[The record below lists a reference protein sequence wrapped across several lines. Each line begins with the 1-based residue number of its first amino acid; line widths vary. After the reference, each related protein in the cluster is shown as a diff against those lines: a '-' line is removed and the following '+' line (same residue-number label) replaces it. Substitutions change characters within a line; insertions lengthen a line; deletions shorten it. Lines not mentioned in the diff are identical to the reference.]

1 MAEKLTATQRKIL
14 ERRVKTSIL
23 MADKTSKK
31 DISSETGVTVRTVN
45 KDIQW
50 VIDNP
55 REIRKAGGK
64 AASKHTVDLYLNGGP
79 VITDKKRPAS
89 TQNTRS
95 NKRQSKAHVSDNNA
109 VFDDDG
115 DTTATRTSAPTEPKT
130 NDADDKPLTEDSSY
144 HGETPDPTDGDPADT
159 VSGDRLGNGVITEE
173 IPVTDATSDGV
184 AVSEASATS
193 DGGEGSD
200 SASDSDDAMA
210 NADEST
216 MDGLV
221 DGSTGS
227 AGGTMEVD
235 LDDVAG
241 DGDLGLGESSS
252 VMIMGASS
260 ENGLISIGAS
270 PVKTTKTYTEVVS
283 LDTPD
288 SIDPK
293 VRERLEGS
301 RTLMELPEENDDDAI
316 TYHARTK
323 TYTEVVSLDTPDSI
337 DPKVR
342 ERLEGS
348 RTLMELPEENDDDA
362 ITYHARRLTN
372 LVRDGVMNS
381 DDSVNRESLGHA
393 FKVVLSDVFGH
404 KTPEDGYGD
413 LDEWFQEWD
422 EGISLT
428 DDEMAFQDLSHRMK
442 TEYMKARVRED
453 RVMIVFIGLVAIILV
468 VATLFAIGFNLFG

>member
-1 MAEKLTATQRKIL
+1 MAGKLTATQRKIL

-23 MADKTSKK
+23 MADKTSKE

-79 VITDKKRPAS
+79 AITDKKRPAS

-95 NKRQSKAHVSDNNA
+95 SKRQSKAHVSDNNA

-144 HGETPDPTDGDPADT
+144 HGETPDSTDGDPADT

-173 IPVTDATSDGV
+173 IPVTDSTSDEV
-184 AVSEASATS
+184 AVSEVSTTA
-193 DGGEGSD
+193 DGDEGPD
-200 SASDSDDAMA
+200 PVSDSDDAMA
-210 NADEST
+210 NANESI
-216 MDGLV
+216 MNGLV
-221 DGSTGS
+221 DGSTGP
-227 AGGTMEVD
+227 AGVD
-235 LDDVAG
+235 LDDAAG
-241 DGDLGLGESSS
+241 DGDPGLVESSS

-260 ENGLISIGAS
+260 ENGLISIGTS

-316 TYHARTK
+316 TYHARK
-323 TYTEVVSLDTPDSI
+323 
-337 DPKVR
+337 
-342 ERLEGS
+342 
-348 RTLMELPEENDDDA
+348 
-362 ITYHARRLTN
+362 LTN

-428 DDEMAFQDLSHRMK
+428 DDEIAFQDLSHRMK

-468 VATLFAIGFNLFG
+468 ATTLFAIGFNLFG

>member
-23 MADKTSKK
+23 MADNTSKE
-31 DISSETGVTVRTVN
+31 DISSETGVTVKTVN

-64 AASKHTVDLYLNGGP
+64 AASKRTVDLYLNGGP
-79 VITDKKRPAS
+79 AITDKKRPAS
-89 TQNTRS
+89 TQNARS
-95 NKRQSKAHVSDNNA
+95 SKRRSKSPVSDNDA
-109 VFDDDG
+109 VFNNAG
-115 DTTATRTSAPTEPKT
+115 DTIDTRTPDPTEPKT
-130 NDADDKPLTEDSSY
+130 NNGLIQSHDDAPVDHDELDGELTEGSSY
-144 HGETPDPTDGDPADT
+144 HGETPGPIDGDPANA
-159 VSGDRLGNGVITEE
+159 VSGDRLGNGVVTEE
-173 IPVTDATSDGV
+173 IPVTDSMSDGI
-184 AVSEASATS
+184 AVSETSATAG
-193 DGGEGSD
+193 DEGSD
-200 SASDSDDAMA
+200 SVSDSDDTMA

-216 MDGLV
+216 MDGLAG
-221 DGSTGS
+221 GSTGP
-227 AGGTMEVD
+227 AGVD
-235 LDDVAG
+235 LDDAAG
-241 DGDLGLGESSS
+241 DGDLGLVESSS

-260 ENGLISIGAS
+260 ENGLISIGTS
-270 PVKTTKTYTEVVS
+270 PVKTMKTYTEVVS

-301 RTLMELPEENDDDAI
+301 QILMELPEESDDDVI
-316 TYHARTK
+316 TYHARK
-323 TYTEVVSLDTPDSI
+323 
-337 DPKVR
+337 
-342 ERLEGS
+342 
-348 RTLMELPEENDDDA
+348 
-362 ITYHARRLTN
+362 LTN

-422 EGISLT
+422 EGIPLT
-428 DDEMAFQDLSHRMK
+428 EDEMEFQDLSHRMK

>member
-23 MADKTSKK
+23 MADNTSKE

-79 VITDKKRPAS
+79 AITDKKRPAS

-95 NKRQSKAHVSDNNA
+95 SKQRSKSPVSGNDA
-109 VFDDDG
+109 VFNDAG
-115 DTTATRTSAPTEPKT
+115 DTIDTRTPDPTEPKT
-130 NDADDKPLTEDSSY
+130 NNGLIQSHDYAPVDHDELDGELTEGSSY
-144 HGETPDPTDGDPADT
+144 HGETPGPIDGDPANA

-173 IPVTDATSDGV
+173 IPVTDSTSDEV
-184 AVSEASATS
+184 AVSEVSTTA
-193 DGGEGSD
+193 DGDEGSD
-200 SASDSDDAMA
+200 PVSDSDDAMA
-210 NADEST
+210 NANESIMNGLVDEST
-216 MDGLV
+216 GP
-221 DGSTGS
+221 
-227 AGGTMEVD
+227 AGVD
-235 LDDVAG
+235 LDDAAG
-241 DGDLGLGESSS
+241 DGDLGLGKSSS

-260 ENGLISIGAS
+260 ENGLISIGTS
-270 PVKTTKTYTEVVS
+270 PVKTMKTYTEVVS

-301 RTLMELPEENDDDAI
+301 QTLMELPEESDDDVI
-316 TYHARTK
+316 TYHARK
-323 TYTEVVSLDTPDSI
+323 
-337 DPKVR
+337 
-342 ERLEGS
+342 
-348 RTLMELPEENDDDA
+348 
-362 ITYHARRLTN
+362 LTN

-422 EGISLT
+422 EGIPLT
-428 DDEMAFQDLSHRMK
+428 DDEMEFQDLSHRMK

-468 VATLFAIGFNLFG
+468 VTTLFAIGFNLFG

>member
-23 MADKTSKK
+23 MADNTSKE

-64 AASKHTVDLYLNGGP
+64 AASKRTVDLYLNGGP
-79 VITDKKRPAS
+79 AITDKKRPAS
-89 TQNTRS
+89 TQNARS
-95 NKRQSKAHVSDNNA
+95 SKRRSKSPVSGNDA
-109 VFDDDG
+109 VFNDAS
-115 DTTATRTSAPTEPKT
+115 DTIDTRTPDPTEPKT
-130 NDADDKPLTEDSSY
+130 NNGLIQSHDDAPVDHDELDGEPLTEGSSY
-144 HGETPDPTDGDPADT
+144 HGETPGPIDGDPANA
-159 VSGDRLGNGVITEE
+159 VSGDRLGNGIITEE
-173 IPVTDATSDGV
+173 IPVTDSMSDGV
-184 AVSEASATS
+184 AGSEASVTAG
-193 DGGEGSD
+193 DEGPD
-200 SASDSDDAMA
+200 SISDSDDAMA

-216 MDGLV
+216 MDGLAG
-221 DGSTGS
+221 GSTGP
-227 AGGTMEVD
+227 AGVY
-235 LDDVAG
+235 LDDAAG
-241 DGDLGLGESSS
+241 DGDLGLGKSSS

-260 ENGLISIGAS
+260 ENGLISIETS
-270 PVKTTKTYTEVVS
+270 PVKTMKTYTEVVS

-301 RTLMELPEENDDDAI
+301 QTLMELPEESDDDVI
-316 TYHARTK
+316 TYHARK
-323 TYTEVVSLDTPDSI
+323 
-337 DPKVR
+337 
-342 ERLEGS
+342 
-348 RTLMELPEENDDDA
+348 
-362 ITYHARRLTN
+362 LTN

-404 KTPEDGYGD
+404 KTPEDDYGD

-422 EGISLT
+422 EGIPLT

-468 VATLFAIGFNLFG
+468 VTTLFAIGFNLFG

>member
-23 MADKTSKK
+23 MADKTSKE

-64 AASKHTVDLYLNGGP
+64 AASKRTVDLYLNGGP
-79 VITDKKRPAS
+79 AITDKKRPAS
-89 TQNTRS
+89 AQNARS
-95 NKRQSKAHVSDNNA
+95 NKRQSKSTVSGNDA
-109 VFDDDG
+109 VFNDDG
-115 DTTATRTSAPTEPKT
+115 DTIDTRTPDPTEPKT
-130 NDADDKPLTEDSSY
+130 NNGLIQSHDDAPVDHDELDGEPLTEGSSC
-144 HGETPDPTDGDPADT
+144 HGETPDPTDGDPADA

-173 IPVTDATSDGV
+173 IPVTDATSDEV
-184 AVSEASATS
+184 AVSEASATTG
-193 DGGEGSD
+193 DEGPD
-200 SASDSDDAMA
+200 SVSDSDDAMA
-210 NADEST
+210 NANESI
-216 MDGLV
+216 MNGLV
-221 DGSTGS
+221 DGSTDS
-227 AGGTMEVD
+227 TGGAVEVD

-241 DGDLGLGESSS
+241 DGDLGLGKSSS

-293 VRERLEGS
+293 FRERLEGS
-301 RTLMELPEENDDDAI
+301 QTLMELPEENDDDAI
-316 TYHARTK
+316 TYHARK
-323 TYTEVVSLDTPDSI
+323 
-337 DPKVR
+337 
-342 ERLEGS
+342 
-348 RTLMELPEENDDDA
+348 
-362 ITYHARRLTN
+362 LTN

>member
-316 TYHARTK
+316 TYHARK
-323 TYTEVVSLDTPDSI
+323 
-337 DPKVR
+337 
-342 ERLEGS
+342 
-348 RTLMELPEENDDDA
+348 
-362 ITYHARRLTN
+362 LTN

-428 DDEMAFQDLSHRMK
+428 EDEMEFQDLSHRMK

>member
-23 MADKTSKK
+23 MADKTSKE
-31 DISSETGVTVRTVN
+31 DISSETGVTIRTVN

-64 AASKHTVDLYLNGGP
+64 AASKRTVDLYLNGGP
-79 VITDKKRPAS
+79 TITDKKRPAS
-89 TQNTRS
+89 AQNARS
-95 NKRQSKAHVSDNNA
+95 NKRQSKSPVSGNDA
-109 VFDDDG
+109 VFNDDG
-115 DTTATRTSAPTEPKT
+115 DTIDTRTPDPTEPKT
-130 NDADDKPLTEDSSY
+130 NNGLIQSHDDAPVDHDELDGGPLTKGSSC
-144 HGETPDPTDGDPADT
+144 HGETPGPIDGDPADA

-173 IPVTDATSDGV
+173 IPVTDATSDEV
-184 AVSEASATS
+184 AVSEASATTG
-193 DGGEGSD
+193 DEGPD
-200 SASDSDDAMA
+200 SVSDSDDAMA
-210 NADEST
+210 NANESI
-216 MDGLV
+216 MNGLV
-221 DGSTGS
+221 DGSTGP
-227 AGGTMEVD
+227 AGVD
-235 LDDVAG
+235 LDDAAG
-241 DGDLGLGESSS
+241 DGDPGLVESSS

-316 TYHARTK
+316 TYHARK
-323 TYTEVVSLDTPDSI
+323 
-337 DPKVR
+337 
-342 ERLEGS
+342 
-348 RTLMELPEENDDDA
+348 
-362 ITYHARRLTN
+362 LTN

-422 EGISLT
+422 EGIPLT
-428 DDEMAFQDLSHRMK
+428 EDEMEFQDLSHRMK

-468 VATLFAIGFNLFG
+468 ATTLFAIGFNLFG

>member
-316 TYHARTK
+316 TYHAR
-323 TYTEVVSLDTPDSI
+323 
-337 DPKVR
+337 
-342 ERLEGS
+342 
-348 RTLMELPEENDDDA
+348 
-362 ITYHARRLTN
+362 RLTN

-428 DDEMAFQDLSHRMK
+428 EDEMEFQDLSHRMK

>member
-23 MADKTSKK
+23 MADKTSKE

-64 AASKHTVDLYLNGGP
+64 AASKRTVDLYLNGGP

-89 TQNTRS
+89 AQNARS
-95 NKRQSKAHVSDNNA
+95 NKRQSKSTVSGNDA

-115 DTTATRTSAPTEPKT
+115 DTTTTRTSAPTEPKT

-159 VSGDRLGNGVITEE
+159 VSGDRLGNGVVTEE
-173 IPVTDATSDGV
+173 IPVTDSMSDGV

-227 AGGTMEVD
+227 AGGTVEVD

-316 TYHARTK
+316 TYHARK
-323 TYTEVVSLDTPDSI
+323 
-337 DPKVR
+337 
-342 ERLEGS
+342 
-348 RTLMELPEENDDDA
+348 
-362 ITYHARRLTN
+362 LTN
-372 LVRDGVMNS
+372 LVKDGVMNS

-422 EGISLT
+422 EGIPLT
-428 DDEMAFQDLSHRMK
+428 EDEMEFQDLSHRMK

-468 VATLFAIGFNLFG
+468 ATTLFAIGFNLFG

>member
-23 MADKTSKK
+23 MADKTSKE

-79 VITDKKRPAS
+79 AITDKKRPAS

-173 IPVTDATSDGV
+173 IPVTDATSDEV
-184 AVSEASATS
+184 AVSEASATTG
-193 DGGEGSD
+193 DEGPD
-200 SASDSDDAMA
+200 SVSDSDDAMA
-210 NADEST
+210 NANESI
-216 MDGLV
+216 MNGLV
-221 DGSTGS
+221 DGSTGP
-227 AGGTMEVD
+227 AGVD
-235 LDDVAG
+235 LDDAAG
-241 DGDLGLGESSS
+241 DGDPGVVESSS

-301 RTLMELPEENDDDAI
+301 QTLMELPEENDDDAI
-316 TYHARTK
+316 TYHARK
-323 TYTEVVSLDTPDSI
+323 
-337 DPKVR
+337 
-342 ERLEGS
+342 
-348 RTLMELPEENDDDA
+348 
-362 ITYHARRLTN
+362 LTN

>member
-79 VITDKKRPAS
+79 AITDKKRPAS

-130 NDADDKPLTEDSSY
+130 NDADNKPLTEDSSY

-227 AGGTMEVD
+227 AGGAMEVD

-270 PVKTTKTYTEVVS
+270 PVKT
-283 LDTPD
+283 
-288 SIDPK
+288 
-293 VRERLEGS
+293 
-301 RTLMELPEENDDDAI
+301 
-316 TYHARTK
+316 TK

-428 DDEMAFQDLSHRMK
+428 EDEMEFQDLSHRMK

-468 VATLFAIGFNLFG
+468 ATTLFAIGFNLFG

>member
-316 TYHARTK
+316 TYHAR
-323 TYTEVVSLDTPDSI
+323 
-337 DPKVR
+337 
-342 ERLEGS
+342 
-348 RTLMELPEENDDDA
+348 
-362 ITYHARRLTN
+362 RLTN

>member
-23 MADKTSKK
+23 MADKTSKE

-79 VITDKKRPAS
+79 AITDKKRPAS

-115 DTTATRTSAPTEPKT
+115 DTIDTRTPDPTEPKT

-144 HGETPDPTDGDPADT
+144 HGETPDSTDGDPADT

-173 IPVTDATSDGV
+173 IPVTDATSDEV
-184 AVSEASATS
+184 AVSEASATA
-193 DGGEGSD
+193 GGEGSD

-210 NADEST
+210 NANESI
-216 MDGLV
+216 MNGLV
-221 DGSTGS
+221 DGSTGP
-227 AGGTMEVD
+227 AGVD
-235 LDDVAG
+235 LDDAAG
-241 DGDLGLGESSS
+241 DGDPGLVESSS

-316 TYHARTK
+316 TYHARK
-323 TYTEVVSLDTPDSI
+323 
-337 DPKVR
+337 
-342 ERLEGS
+342 
-348 RTLMELPEENDDDA
+348 
-362 ITYHARRLTN
+362 LTN

-422 EGISLT
+422 EGIPLT
-428 DDEMAFQDLSHRMK
+428 EDEMEFQDLSHRMK

-468 VATLFAIGFNLFG
+468 ATTLFAIGFNLFG

>member
-1 MAEKLTATQRKIL
+1 MAEKLTATQKKIL

-23 MADKTSKK
+23 MADKTSKE

-79 VITDKKRPAS
+79 AITDKKRPAS

-95 NKRQSKAHVSDNNA
+95 SKQRSKAHVSDNNA

-115 DTTATRTSAPTEPKT
+115 DTTTTRTSAPTEPKT

-144 HGETPDPTDGDPADT
+144 HGETPDSTDGDPADT

-173 IPVTDATSDGV
+173 IPVTDATSDEV
-184 AVSEASATS
+184 AVSEASATA
-193 DGGEGSD
+193 GGEGSD

-210 NADEST
+210 NANESI
-216 MDGLV
+216 MNGLV
-221 DGSTGS
+221 DGSTDS
-227 AGGTMEVD
+227 AGGAVEVD

-241 DGDLGLGESSS
+241 DGDLGLGKSSS

-316 TYHARTK
+316 TYHARK
-323 TYTEVVSLDTPDSI
+323 
-337 DPKVR
+337 
-342 ERLEGS
+342 
-348 RTLMELPEENDDDA
+348 
-362 ITYHARRLTN
+362 LTN

-468 VATLFAIGFNLFG
+468 ATTLFAIGFNLFS

>member
-23 MADKTSKK
+23 MADKTSKE

-79 VITDKKRPAS
+79 AITDKKRPAS

-173 IPVTDATSDGV
+173 IPVTDATSDEV
-184 AVSEASATS
+184 AVSEASATTG
-193 DGGEGSD
+193 DEGPD
-200 SASDSDDAMA
+200 SVSDSDDAMA
-210 NADEST
+210 NANESI
-216 MDGLV
+216 MNGLV
-221 DGSTGS
+221 DGSTGP
-227 AGGTMEVD
+227 AGVD
-235 LDDVAG
+235 LDDAAG
-241 DGDLGLGESSS
+241 DGDPGLVESSS

-270 PVKTTKTYTEVVS
+270 PVKTTKTYTKVVS

-301 RTLMELPEENDDDAI
+301 QTLMELPEENDDDAI
-316 TYHARTK
+316 TYHARK
-323 TYTEVVSLDTPDSI
+323 
-337 DPKVR
+337 
-342 ERLEGS
+342 
-348 RTLMELPEENDDDA
+348 
-362 ITYHARRLTN
+362 LTN

>member
-1 MAEKLTATQRKIL
+1 MAGKLTATQRKIL

-79 VITDKKRPAS
+79 AITDKKRPAS

-109 VFDDDG
+109 VFDDAG
-115 DTTATRTSAPTEPKT
+115 DTTATRTSDPTEPKT
-130 NDADDKPLTEDSSY
+130 NDADDKPLAEDSSY
-144 HGETPDPTDGDPADT
+144 HGPTPDPTDGDPADT

-173 IPVTDATSDGV
+173 IPVTDATSDEV
-184 AVSEASATS
+184 AVSEVSTTA
-193 DGGEGSD
+193 DGDEGPD
-200 SASDSDDAMA
+200 SVSDSDDAMA

-216 MDGLV
+216 MNGLV
-221 DGSTGS
+221 DGSTGP
-227 AGGTMEVD
+227 AGVD
-235 LDDVAG
+235 LDDTAG

-270 PVKTTKTYTEVVS
+270 PVKTMKTYTEVVS

-301 RTLMELPEENDDDAI
+301 QTLMELPEENDDDAI
-316 TYHARTK
+316 TYHARK
-323 TYTEVVSLDTPDSI
+323 
-337 DPKVR
+337 
-342 ERLEGS
+342 
-348 RTLMELPEENDDDA
+348 
-362 ITYHARRLTN
+362 LTN

>member
-1 MAEKLTATQRKIL
+1 MAGKLTATQRKIL

-23 MADKTSKK
+23 MADKTSKE

-79 VITDKKRPAS
+79 TITDKKRPAS

-109 VFDDDG
+109 VFDDG

-173 IPVTDATSDGV
+173 IPVTDATSDEV
-184 AVSEASATS
+184 AVSETS
-193 DGGEGSD
+193 TTADGDEGPD
-200 SASDSDDAMA
+200 SVSDSDDAMV
-210 NADEST
+210 NADESI
-216 MDGLV
+216 MNGP
-221 DGSTGS
+221 
-227 AGGTMEVD
+227 AGVD
-235 LDDVAG
+235 LNDAAG
-241 DGDLGLGESSS
+241 DGDPGLMESSS

-270 PVKTTKTYTEVVS
+270 PVKTMKTYTEVVS

-301 RTLMELPEENDDDAI
+301 QTLMELPEESDDDVI
-316 TYHARTK
+316 TYHARK
-323 TYTEVVSLDTPDSI
+323 
-337 DPKVR
+337 
-342 ERLEGS
+342 
-348 RTLMELPEENDDDA
+348 
-362 ITYHARRLTN
+362 LTN
-372 LVRDGVMNS
+372 LVKDGVMNS

-393 FKVVLSDVFGH
+393 FKMVLSDVFGH

-422 EGISLT
+422 EGIPLT
-428 DDEMAFQDLSHRMK
+428 EDEMEFQDLSHRMK

-468 VATLFAIGFNLFG
+468 ATTLFAIGFNLFG

>member
-23 MADKTSKK
+23 MADNTSKE

-55 REIRKAGGK
+55 REIGKAGGK
-64 AASKHTVDLYLNGGP
+64 AASKHTVDLYLNGDP
-79 VITDKKRPAS
+79 AITDKKRPAS

-95 NKRQSKAHVSDNNA
+95 SKRRSKSPVSGNDA
-109 VFDDDG
+109 VFNDAG
-115 DTTATRTSAPTEPKT
+115 DTIDTRTPDPTEPKT
-130 NDADDKPLTEDSSY
+130 NNGLIQSHDYAPVDHDELNGELTEGSSY
-144 HGETPDPTDGDPADT
+144 HGETPGPIDGDPANA

-173 IPVTDATSDGV
+173 IPVTDSTSDEV
-184 AVSEASATS
+184 AVSEVSTTA
-193 DGGEGSD
+193 DGDEGSD
-200 SASDSDDAMA
+200 PVSDSDDAMA
-210 NADEST
+210 NADESI
-216 MDGLV
+216 MNGLV
-221 DGSTGS
+221 DGATGP
-227 AGGTMEVD
+227 AGVD
-235 LDDVAG
+235 LDDAAG
-241 DGDLGLGESSS
+241 DGDLGLVESSS

-260 ENGLISIGAS
+260 ENGLISIGTS
-270 PVKTTKTYTEVVS
+270 PVKTMKTYTEVVS

-301 RTLMELPEENDDDAI
+301 QTLMELPEESDDDVI
-316 TYHARTK
+316 TYHARK
-323 TYTEVVSLDTPDSI
+323 
-337 DPKVR
+337 
-342 ERLEGS
+342 
-348 RTLMELPEENDDDA
+348 
-362 ITYHARRLTN
+362 LTN

-381 DDSVNRESLGHA
+381 DDSVNRESLWHA

-422 EGISLT
+422 EGIPLT
-428 DDEMAFQDLSHRMK
+428 EDEMEFQDLSHRMK

>member
-23 MADKTSKK
+23 MADNTSKE

-64 AASKHTVDLYLNGGP
+64 AASKRTVDLYLNGGP
-79 VITDKKRPAS
+79 AITDKKRPAS
-89 TQNTRS
+89 TQNARS
-95 NKRQSKAHVSDNNA
+95 SKQRSKSPVSGNDA
-109 VFDDDG
+109 VFNDAS
-115 DTTATRTSAPTEPKT
+115 DTIDTRTPDPTEPKT
-130 NDADDKPLTEDSSY
+130 NNGLIQSHDDAPVDHDELDGEPLTEGSSY
-144 HGETPDPTDGDPADT
+144 HGETPGPIDGDPANA
-159 VSGDRLGNGVITEE
+159 VSGDRLGNGIITEE
-173 IPVTDATSDGV
+173 IPVTDSMSDGV
-184 AVSEASATS
+184 AGSEASVTAG
-193 DGGEGSD
+193 DEGPD
-200 SASDSDDAMA
+200 SISDSDDAMA

-216 MDGLV
+216 MDGLAG
-221 DGSTGS
+221 GSTGP
-227 AGGTMEVD
+227 AGVY
-235 LDDVAG
+235 LDDAAG
-241 DGDLGLGESSS
+241 DGDLGLGKSSS

-260 ENGLISIGAS
+260 ENGLISIETS
-270 PVKTTKTYTEVVS
+270 PVKTMKTYTEVVS

-301 RTLMELPEENDDDAI
+301 QTLMELPEESDDDVI
-316 TYHARTK
+316 TYHARK
-323 TYTEVVSLDTPDSI
+323 
-337 DPKVR
+337 
-342 ERLEGS
+342 
-348 RTLMELPEENDDDA
+348 
-362 ITYHARRLTN
+362 LTN

-422 EGISLT
+422 EGIPLT

-468 VATLFAIGFNLFG
+468 VTTLFAIGFNLFG

>member
-1 MAEKLTATQRKIL
+1 MAGKLTATQRKIL

-23 MADKTSKK
+23 MADKTSKE

-79 VITDKKRPAS
+79 AITDKKRPAS

-95 NKRQSKAHVSDNNA
+95 SKQRSKAHVSDNNA

-115 DTTATRTSAPTEPKT
+115 DTTTTRTSAPTEPKT
-130 NDADDKPLTEDSSY
+130 NDADDKPLTEDSSC

-173 IPVTDATSDGV
+173 IPVTDSTSDEV
-184 AVSEASATS
+184 AVSEVSTTA
-193 DGGEGSD
+193 DGDEGPD
-200 SASDSDDAMA
+200 SVSDSDDAMA
-210 NADEST
+210 NADESIIN
-216 MDGLV
+216 GP
-221 DGSTGS
+221 
-227 AGGTMEVD
+227 AGVD
-235 LDDVAG
+235 LNDAAG
-241 DGDLGLGESSS
+241 DGDPGLVESSS

-301 RTLMELPEENDDDAI
+301 QTLMELPEENDDDAI
-316 TYHARTK
+316 TYHARK
-323 TYTEVVSLDTPDSI
+323 
-337 DPKVR
+337 
-342 ERLEGS
+342 
-348 RTLMELPEENDDDA
+348 
-362 ITYHARRLTN
+362 LTN

-422 EGISLT
+422 EGIPLT
-428 DDEMAFQDLSHRMK
+428 EDEMEFQDLSHRMK

-468 VATLFAIGFNLFG
+468 ATTLFAIGFNLFG

>member
-1 MAEKLTATQRKIL
+1 MAGKLTATQRKIL

-23 MADKTSKK
+23 MADKTSKE

-79 VITDKKRPAS
+79 AITDKKRPAS

-115 DTTATRTSAPTEPKT
+115 DTTTTRTSAPTEPKT

-144 HGETPDPTDGDPADT
+144 HGETPDSTDGDPADT
-159 VSGDRLGNGVITEE
+159 VSGDRSGNGVITEE
-173 IPVTDATSDGV
+173 IPVTDATSDEV
-184 AVSEASATS
+184 AASETS
-193 DGGEGSD
+193 TTADGDEGSD
-200 SASDSDDAMA
+200 SVSDSDDAMA

-216 MDGLV
+216 MNGLV
-221 DGSTGS
+221 DGSTGPS
-227 AGGTMEVD
+227 GVD
-235 LDDVAG
+235 LDDAAG

-270 PVKTTKTYTEVVS
+270 PVKTMKTYTEVVS

-301 RTLMELPEENDDDAI
+301 QTLMELPEESDDDVI
-316 TYHARTK
+316 TYHARK
-323 TYTEVVSLDTPDSI
+323 
-337 DPKVR
+337 
-342 ERLEGS
+342 
-348 RTLMELPEENDDDA
+348 
-362 ITYHARRLTN
+362 LTN
-372 LVRDGVMNS
+372 LVKDGVMNS

-393 FKVVLSDVFGH
+393 FKMVLSDVFGH

-422 EGISLT
+422 EGIPLT
-428 DDEMAFQDLSHRMK
+428 EDEMEFQDLSHRMK

-453 RVMIVFIGLVAIILV
+453 RVMIVFIGLVTIILIV
-468 VATLFAIGFNLFG
+468 TTLFAIGFNLFG

>member
-23 MADKTSKK
+23 MADNTSKE

-64 AASKHTVDLYLNGGP
+64 AASKRTVDLYLNGGP
-79 VITDKKRPAS
+79 AITDKKRPAS
-89 TQNTRS
+89 TQNARS
-95 NKRQSKAHVSDNNA
+95 SKQRSKSPVSGNDA
-109 VFDDDG
+109 VFNDAS
-115 DTTATRTSAPTEPKT
+115 DTIDTRTPDPTEPKT
-130 NDADDKPLTEDSSY
+130 NNGLIQSHDDAPVDHDELDGEPLTEGSSY
-144 HGETPDPTDGDPADT
+144 HGETPGPIDGDPANA
-159 VSGDRLGNGVITEE
+159 VSGDRLGNGIITEE
-173 IPVTDATSDGV
+173 IPVTDSMSDGV
-184 AVSEASATS
+184 AVSEASATAG
-193 DGGEGSD
+193 DEGPD
-200 SASDSDDAMA
+200 SISDSDDAMA

-216 MDGLV
+216 MDGLAG
-221 DGSTGS
+221 GSTGP
-227 AGGTMEVD
+227 AGVY
-235 LDDVAG
+235 LDDAAG
-241 DGDLGLGESSS
+241 DGDLGLGKSSS

-260 ENGLISIGAS
+260 ENGLISIETS
-270 PVKTTKTYTEVVS
+270 PVKTMKTYTEVVS

-301 RTLMELPEENDDDAI
+301 QTLMELPEESDDDVI
-316 TYHARTK
+316 TYHARK
-323 TYTEVVSLDTPDSI
+323 
-337 DPKVR
+337 
-342 ERLEGS
+342 
-348 RTLMELPEENDDDA
+348 
-362 ITYHARRLTN
+362 LTN

-404 KTPEDGYGD
+404 KTPEDDYGD

-422 EGISLT
+422 EGIPLT

-468 VATLFAIGFNLFG
+468 VTTLFAIGFNLFG

>member
-1 MAEKLTATQRKIL
+1 MAGKLTATQRKIL

-64 AASKHTVDLYLNGGP
+64 AASKRTVDLYLNGGP
-79 VITDKKRPAS
+79 AITDKKRPAS

-130 NDADDKPLTEDSSY
+130 NDADNKPLTEGSSY

-193 DGGEGSD
+193 DGGKGSD

-227 AGGTMEVD
+227 AGGTVEVD

-316 TYHARTK
+316 TYHARK
-323 TYTEVVSLDTPDSI
+323 
-337 DPKVR
+337 
-342 ERLEGS
+342 
-348 RTLMELPEENDDDA
+348 
-362 ITYHARRLTN
+362 LTN
-372 LVRDGVMNS
+372 LVKDGVMNS

-422 EGISLT
+422 EGIPLT
-428 DDEMAFQDLSHRMK
+428 EDEMEFQDLSHRMK

-453 RVMIVFIGLVAIILV
+453 RVMIVFIGLVAIILIV
-468 VATLFAIGFNLFG
+468 TTLFAIGFNLFG

>member
-79 VITDKKRPAS
+79 AITDKKRPAS

-227 AGGTMEVD
+227 AGGAMEVD

-270 PVKTTKTYTEVVS
+270 PVKT
-283 LDTPD
+283 
-288 SIDPK
+288 
-293 VRERLEGS
+293 
-301 RTLMELPEENDDDAI
+301 
-316 TYHARTK
+316 TK

-428 DDEMAFQDLSHRMK
+428 EDEMEFQDLSHRMK

>member
-23 MADKTSKK
+23 MADNTSKE
-31 DISSETGVTVRTVN
+31 DISSETGVTVKTVN

-55 REIRKAGGK
+55 REISKAGGK
-64 AASKHTVDLYLNGGP
+64 AASKRTVDLYLNGGP
-79 VITDKKRPAS
+79 AITDKKRPAS

-95 NKRQSKAHVSDNNA
+95 SKQRSKSPVSGNDA
-109 VFDDDG
+109 VFNDAG
-115 DTTATRTSAPTEPKT
+115 DTIDTRTPDPTEPKT
-130 NDADDKPLTEDSSY
+130 NNGLIQSHDDVPVDHDELDGELTEGFSY
-144 HGETPDPTDGDPADT
+144 HGETPGPIDGDPANA
-159 VSGDRLGNGVITEE
+159 VSGDRLGNGIITEE
-173 IPVTDATSDGV
+173 IPVTDSMSDGV
-184 AVSEASATS
+184 AVSEASVTAG
-193 DGGEGSD
+193 DEGSD
-200 SASDSDDAMA
+200 PVSDSDDAMA

-216 MDGLV
+216 MDGLAG
-221 DGSTGS
+221 GSTGPD
-227 AGGTMEVD
+227 GVD
-235 LDDVAG
+235 LDDAAG
-241 DGDLGLGESSS
+241 DGDLGLVESSS

-260 ENGLISIGAS
+260 ENGLISIGTS
-270 PVKTTKTYTEVVS
+270 PVKTMKTYTEVVS

-301 RTLMELPEENDDDAI
+301 QTLMELPEESDDDVI
-316 TYHARTK
+316 TYHARK
-323 TYTEVVSLDTPDSI
+323 
-337 DPKVR
+337 
-342 ERLEGS
+342 
-348 RTLMELPEENDDDA
+348 
-362 ITYHARRLTN
+362 LTN

-422 EGISLT
+422 EGIPLT
-428 DDEMAFQDLSHRMK
+428 EDEMEFQDLSHRMK

>member
-23 MADKTSKK
+23 MADNTSKE

-55 REIRKAGGK
+55 REIGKAGGK
-64 AASKHTVDLYLNGGP
+64 AASKHTVDLYLNGDP
-79 VITDKKRPAS
+79 AITDKKRPAS

-95 NKRQSKAHVSDNNA
+95 SKRRSKSPVSGNDA
-109 VFDDDG
+109 VFNDAG
-115 DTTATRTSAPTEPKT
+115 DTIDTRTPDPTEPKT
-130 NDADDKPLTEDSSY
+130 NNGLIQSHDYAPVDHDELNGELTEGSSY
-144 HGETPDPTDGDPADT
+144 HGETPGPIDGDPANA

-173 IPVTDATSDGV
+173 IPVTDSTSDEV
-184 AVSEASATS
+184 AVSEVSTTA
-193 DGGEGSD
+193 DGDEGSD
-200 SASDSDDAMA
+200 PVSDSDDAMA
-210 NADEST
+210 NADESI
-216 MDGLV
+216 MNGLV
-221 DGSTGS
+221 DGSTGP
-227 AGGTMEVD
+227 AGVD
-235 LDDVAG
+235 LDDAAG
-241 DGDLGLGESSS
+241 DGDLGLVESSS

-260 ENGLISIGAS
+260 ENGLISIGTS
-270 PVKTTKTYTEVVS
+270 PVKTMKTYTEVVS

-301 RTLMELPEENDDDAI
+301 QTLMELPEESDDDVI
-316 TYHARTK
+316 TYHARK
-323 TYTEVVSLDTPDSI
+323 
-337 DPKVR
+337 
-342 ERLEGS
+342 
-348 RTLMELPEENDDDA
+348 
-362 ITYHARRLTN
+362 LTN

-381 DDSVNRESLGHA
+381 DDSVNRESLWHA

-422 EGISLT
+422 EGIPLT
-428 DDEMAFQDLSHRMK
+428 EDEMEFQDLSHRMK

>member
-23 MADKTSKK
+23 MADKTSKE

-64 AASKHTVDLYLNGGP
+64 AASKRTVDLYLNGGP
-79 VITDKKRPAS
+79 AITDKKRPAS
-89 TQNTRS
+89 TQNARS
-95 NKRQSKAHVSDNNA
+95 NKRQSKSPVSGNDA
-109 VFDDDG
+109 VFNDAG
-115 DTTATRTSAPTEPKT
+115 DTIDTRTPDPTEPKT
-130 NDADDKPLTEDSSY
+130 NNGLIQSHDDAPVDHDELNGELTEGSSY
-144 HGETPDPTDGDPADT
+144 HGETPGPIDGDPADA
-159 VSGDRLGNGVITEE
+159 VSGDRLGNGVVTEE
-173 IPVTDATSDGV
+173 IPVTDSMSDRV

-193 DGGEGSD
+193 GGEGSD

-227 AGGTMEVD
+227 AGGAVEVD

-241 DGDLGLGESSS
+241 DGDLGFGKSSS

-260 ENGLISIGAS
+260 ENGLISIETS

-316 TYHARTK
+316 TYHARK
-323 TYTEVVSLDTPDSI
+323 
-337 DPKVR
+337 
-342 ERLEGS
+342 
-348 RTLMELPEENDDDA
+348 
-362 ITYHARRLTN
+362 LTN

-468 VATLFAIGFNLFG
+468 ATTLFAIGFNLFG

>member
-23 MADKTSKK
+23 MADNTSKE

-64 AASKHTVDLYLNGGP
+64 AASKRTVDLYLNGGP
-79 VITDKKRPAS
+79 AITDKKRPAS
-89 TQNTRS
+89 TQNARS
-95 NKRQSKAHVSDNNA
+95 SKQRSKSPVSGNDA
-109 VFDDDG
+109 VFNDAS
-115 DTTATRTSAPTEPKT
+115 DTIDTRTPDPTEPKT
-130 NDADDKPLTEDSSY
+130 NNGLIQSHDDAPVDHDELDGEPLTEGSSY
-144 HGETPDPTDGDPADT
+144 HGETPGPIDGDPANA
-159 VSGDRLGNGVITEE
+159 VSGDRLGNGIITEE
-173 IPVTDATSDGV
+173 IPVTDSMSDGV
-184 AVSEASATS
+184 AGSEASVTAG
-193 DGGEGSD
+193 DEGPD
-200 SASDSDDAMA
+200 SISDSDDAMA

-216 MDGLV
+216 MDGLAG
-221 DGSTGS
+221 GSTGP
-227 AGGTMEVD
+227 AGVY
-235 LDDVAG
+235 LDDAAG
-241 DGDLGLGESSS
+241 DGDLGLGKSSS

-260 ENGLISIGAS
+260 ENGLISIETS
-270 PVKTTKTYTEVVS
+270 PVKTMKTYTEVVS

-301 RTLMELPEENDDDAI
+301 QTLMELPEESDDDVI
-316 TYHARTK
+316 TYHARK
-323 TYTEVVSLDTPDSI
+323 
-337 DPKVR
+337 
-342 ERLEGS
+342 
-348 RTLMELPEENDDDA
+348 
-362 ITYHARRLTN
+362 LTN

-404 KTPEDGYGD
+404 KTPEDDYGD

-422 EGISLT
+422 EGIPLT

-468 VATLFAIGFNLFG
+468 VTTLFAIGFNLFG

>member
-23 MADKTSKK
+23 MADNTSKE

-79 VITDKKRPAS
+79 AITDKKRPAS
-89 TQNTRS
+89 TQNARS
-95 NKRQSKAHVSDNNA
+95 SKQRSKSPVSGNDA
-109 VFDDDG
+109 VFNDAG
-115 DTTATRTSAPTEPKT
+115 DTIDTRTPDPTEPKT
-130 NDADDKPLTEDSSY
+130 NNGLIQSHDDAPVDHDELNGEPLTEGSSY
-144 HGETPDPTDGDPADT
+144 HGETPGPIDGDPANA
-159 VSGDRLGNGVITEE
+159 VSGDWLCNGIITEE
-173 IPVTDATSDGV
+173 IPVTDSMSDGV
-184 AVSEASATS
+184 AVSEASVTA
-193 DGGEGSD
+193 GGDEGPD
-200 SASDSDDAMA
+200 SVSDSDDAMA
-210 NADEST
+210 NANEST

-221 DGSTGS
+221 DGSTDS
-227 AGGTMEVD
+227 AGGTVEVD

-241 DGDLGLGESSS
+241 DGDLGLGKSSS

-260 ENGLISIGAS
+260 ENGLISIGTS
-270 PVKTTKTYTEVVS
+270 PVKTMKTYTEVVS

-301 RTLMELPEENDDDAI
+301 RTLMELPEESDDDAI
-316 TYHARTK
+316 TYHARK
-323 TYTEVVSLDTPDSI
+323 
-337 DPKVR
+337 
-342 ERLEGS
+342 
-348 RTLMELPEENDDDA
+348 
-362 ITYHARRLTN
+362 LTN

-422 EGISLT
+422 EGIPLT
-428 DDEMAFQDLSHRMK
+428 EDEMEFQDLSHRMK

>member
-23 MADKTSKK
+23 MADKTSKE

-64 AASKHTVDLYLNGGP
+64 AASKRTVDLYLNGGP
-79 VITDKKRPAS
+79 AITDKKRPAS
-89 TQNTRS
+89 AQNARS

-115 DTTATRTSAPTEPKT
+115 DTTATRTSVPTEPKT
-130 NDADDKPLTEDSSY
+130 NDANNKPLTEDSSC
-144 HGETPDPTDGDPADT
+144 HGETPGPIDGDPADA

-216 MDGLV
+216 MDDLV

-227 AGGTMEVD
+227 AGGTVEVD

-316 TYHARTK
+316 TYHARK
-323 TYTEVVSLDTPDSI
+323 
-337 DPKVR
+337 
-342 ERLEGS
+342 
-348 RTLMELPEENDDDA
+348 
-362 ITYHARRLTN
+362 LTN

-393 FKVVLSDVFGH
+393 FKMVLSDVFCH

>member
-23 MADKTSKK
+23 MADKTSKE

-79 VITDKKRPAS
+79 AITDKKRPAS
-89 TQNTRS
+89 DQNAGS
-95 NKRQSKAHVSDNNA
+95 NKRQSKSPVSGNDA
-109 VFDDDG
+109 VFNDDG
-115 DTTATRTSAPTEPKT
+115 DTIDTRTPDPTEPKT
-130 NDADDKPLTEDSSY
+130 NNGLIQSHDDAPVDHDELDGGPLTEDSSY
-144 HGETPDPTDGDPADT
+144 HGETPDPTDGDPADA

-173 IPVTDATSDGV
+173 IPVTDATSDEV
-184 AVSEASATS
+184 AVSESSTTA
-193 DGGEGSD
+193 DGDEGSD
-200 SASDSDDAMA
+200 SDSDDEMA
-210 NADEST
+210 NADESI

-221 DGSTGS
+221 DGS
-227 AGGTMEVD
+227 AGPAGVD
-235 LDDVAG
+235 LNDAAG
-241 DGDLGLGESSS
+241 DGDPGLVESSS

-301 RTLMELPEENDDDAI
+301 RTLMELPEENDDDVI
-316 TYHARTK
+316 TYHARK
-323 TYTEVVSLDTPDSI
+323 
-337 DPKVR
+337 
-342 ERLEGS
+342 
-348 RTLMELPEENDDDA
+348 
-362 ITYHARRLTN
+362 LTN

-422 EGISLT
+422 EGIPLT
-428 DDEMAFQDLSHRMK
+428 EDEIEFQDLSHRMK

-468 VATLFAIGFNLFG
+468 AATLFAIGFNLFG

>member
-1 MAEKLTATQRKIL
+1 MAGKLTATQRKIL

-144 HGETPDPTDGDPADT
+144 HGETPDPSDGDPADT
-159 VSGDRLGNGVITEE
+159 VSGDRLGNGVVTEE
-173 IPVTDATSDGV
+173 IPVTDSMSDGV
-184 AVSEASATS
+184 AVSEASTTA
-193 DGGEGSD
+193 GGDEGPD
-200 SASDSDDAMA
+200 SVSDSDDAMA
-210 NADEST
+210 NADESI
-216 MDGLV
+216 MNGLV
-221 DGSTGS
+221 DGSIGP
-227 AGGTMEVD
+227 AGVD

-260 ENGLISIGAS
+260 ENGLISIGTS

-316 TYHARTK
+316 TYHARK
-323 TYTEVVSLDTPDSI
+323 
-337 DPKVR
+337 
-342 ERLEGS
+342 
-348 RTLMELPEENDDDA
+348 
-362 ITYHARRLTN
+362 LTN

>member
-1 MAEKLTATQRKIL
+1 MAGKLTATQRKIL

-95 NKRQSKAHVSDNNA
+95 SKQRSKAHVSDNNA

-115 DTTATRTSAPTEPKT
+115 DTTTTRTSAPTEPKT

-173 IPVTDATSDGV
+173 IPVTDSTSDEV
-184 AVSEASATS
+184 AVSETS
-193 DGGEGSD
+193 TTADGDEGPD
-200 SASDSDDAMA
+200 SVSDSDDAMV
-210 NADEST
+210 NADESI
-216 MDGLV
+216 MNGP
-221 DGSTGS
+221 
-227 AGGTMEVD
+227 AGVD
-235 LDDVAG
+235 LNDAAG
-241 DGDLGLGESSS
+241 DGDPGLMESSS

-260 ENGLISIGAS
+260 ENGLISIGTS
-270 PVKTTKTYTEVVS
+270 PVKTMKTYTEVVS

-293 VRERLEGS
+293 VRKRLEGS
-301 RTLMELPEENDDDAI
+301 QTLMELPEESDDDVI
-316 TYHARTK
+316 TYHARK
-323 TYTEVVSLDTPDSI
+323 
-337 DPKVR
+337 
-342 ERLEGS
+342 
-348 RTLMELPEENDDDA
+348 
-362 ITYHARRLTN
+362 LTN
-372 LVRDGVMNS
+372 LVKDGVMNS

-393 FKVVLSDVFGH
+393 FKMVLSDVFGH

-428 DDEMAFQDLSHRMK
+428 EDEMEFQDLSHRMK

-453 RVMIVFIGLVAIILV
+453 RVMIVFIGLVAIILIV
-468 VATLFAIGFNLFG
+468 TTLFAIGFNLFG

>member
-23 MADKTSKK
+23 MADKTSKE

-64 AASKHTVDLYLNGGP
+64 AASKRTVDLYLNGGP
-79 VITDKKRPAS
+79 AITDKKRPAS
-89 TQNTRS
+89 AQNARS
-95 NKRQSKAHVSDNNA
+95 NKRQSKSTVSGNDA
-109 VFDDDG
+109 VFNDDG
-115 DTTATRTSAPTEPKT
+115 DTIDTRTPDPTEPKT
-130 NDADDKPLTEDSSY
+130 NNGLIQSHDDAPVDHDELDGEPLTEGSSC
-144 HGETPDPTDGDPADT
+144 HGETSAPIDGDPADA
-159 VSGDRLGNGVITEE
+159 VSGDRLGNGVVTEE
-173 IPVTDATSDGV
+173 IPVTDSMSDGV
-184 AVSEASATS
+184 AVSEASATA
-193 DGGEGSD
+193 GGEGSD

-221 DGSTGS
+221 DGSTDS
-227 AGGTMEVD
+227 AGGAVEVD

-241 DGDLGLGESSS
+241 DGDLGLGKSSS

-316 TYHARTK
+316 TYHARK
-323 TYTEVVSLDTPDSI
+323 
-337 DPKVR
+337 
-342 ERLEGS
+342 
-348 RTLMELPEENDDDA
+348 
-362 ITYHARRLTN
+362 LTN
-372 LVRDGVMNS
+372 LVKDGVMNS

-422 EGISLT
+422 EGIPLT
-428 DDEMAFQDLSHRMK
+428 EDEMEFQDLSHRMK

-468 VATLFAIGFNLFG
+468 ATTLFAIGFNLFG

>member
-1 MAEKLTATQRKIL
+1 MAGKLTATQRKIL

-23 MADKTSKK
+23 MADKTSKE

-64 AASKHTVDLYLNGGP
+64 AASKRTVDLYLNGGP
-79 VITDKKRPAS
+79 AITNKKQSAS

-95 NKRQSKAHVSDNNA
+95 NKRQSKSPVSDNNA

-115 DTTATRTSAPTEPKT
+115 DTTATRTSSPTEPKT

-173 IPVTDATSDGV
+173 IPVTDATSDEV
-184 AVSEASATS
+184 AVSETS
-193 DGGEGSD
+193 TTADGDEGPD
-200 SASDSDDAMA
+200 SVSDSDDAMA
-210 NADEST
+210 NADESI

-221 DGSTGS
+221 DGSTDS
-227 AGGTMEVD
+227 AGGAVEVD

-316 TYHARTK
+316 TYHARK
-323 TYTEVVSLDTPDSI
+323 
-337 DPKVR
+337 
-342 ERLEGS
+342 
-348 RTLMELPEENDDDA
+348 
-362 ITYHARRLTN
+362 LTN

-393 FKVVLSDVFGH
+393 FKMVLSDVFCH

-453 RVMIVFIGLVAIILV
+453 RVMIVFIGLVTIILV
-468 VATLFAIGFNLFG
+468 ATTLFAIGFNLFG